1 VSRRKALV
9 STQPQVGL
17 AYAGYVP
24 GLIRRRPGLIDYV
37 EIPFERLCHDSSTA
51 EVLELA
57 PAILHCA
64 SLSIAGVLPV
74 GSDITCKVRDWAR
87 RTCTPWIGEHLAFV
101 RAPGE
106 EGNVEIGYTVA
117 PPLNGTTLA
126 RVIGACQHH
135 QLELGT
141 RIILEN
147 PPQYFDT
154 PGSTMDQMAFLAAIC
169 RDSSIDLLLD
179 VSHLLITTCNTGVDP
194 IRALERLP
202 LGRVREVHLSGIA
215 VEQGVA
221 WDDHGTPASDEA
233 FELLRFVL
241 ERARPAAVTLEYNWA
256 GSFGEDV
263 VVRDIERAR
272 RMTGTVA
279 A

>member
-1 VSRRKALV
+1 MSRRKALGSV
-9 STQPQVGL
+9 QPRVGL

-24 GLIRRRPGLIDYV
+24 ELIRRRPGLIDYV
-37 EIPFERLCHDSSTA
+37 EIPFERLCHDSATA
-51 EVLELA
+51 EVLDLA

-64 SLSIAGVLPV
+64 SLSIAGVVPV

-87 RTCTPWIGEHLAFV
+87 RTRTPWIGEHLAFV

-106 EGNVEIGYTVA
+106 DGIVEIGYTVA
-117 PPLNGTTLA
+117 PPLNGTTLE
-126 RVIGACQHH
+126 RVIGACQRH
-135 QLELGT
+135 QFELGT
-141 RIILEN
+141 QIILEN
-147 PPQYFDT
+147 PPQYFVT

-169 RDSSIDLLLD
+169 RESDVDLLLD
-179 VSHLLITTCNTGVDP
+179 VSHLLITTCNTGTDP
-194 IRALERLP
+194 IRALEQIP

-221 WDDHGTPASDEA
+221 WDDHGTAASDEA
-233 FELLRFVL
+233 FELLGFVL
-241 ERARPAAVTLEYNWA
+241 KRARPAAVTLEYNWA
-256 GSFGEDV
+256 GSFGDDV

-272 RMTGTVA
+272 RMTRAIA